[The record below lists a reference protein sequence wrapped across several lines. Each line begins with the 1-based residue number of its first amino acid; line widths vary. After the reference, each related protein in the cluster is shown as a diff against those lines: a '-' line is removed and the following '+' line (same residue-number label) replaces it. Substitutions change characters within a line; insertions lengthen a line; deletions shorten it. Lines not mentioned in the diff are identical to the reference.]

1 MAASKRD
8 MESIAKHVPF
18 VEGTG
23 RILTSAGL
31 CVNAGVILH
40 RRWPDGAI

>member
-1 MAASKRD
+1 MAVSKWD
-8 MESIAKHVPF
+8 MESVAKHVPF

-23 RILTSAGL
+23 RILISAGL

-40 RRWPDGAI
+40 RR

>member
-8 MESIAKHVPF
+8 MESLAKLVPF

-23 RILTSAGL
+23 QILISAGL
-31 CVNAGVILH
+31 RVNAGVILH
-40 RRWPDGAI
+40 RR